1 MDLCTHG
8 MKKQPIGRQLTMADK
23 KLIVDVATGTQ
34 TYVDLTPE
42 EIEQRAVD
50 AQAAEI
56 ERAEREAA
64 AQAEADAKLAAQA
77 KLQALGLTGEEIAAI
92 TK

>member
-1 MDLCTHG
+1 
-8 MKKQPIGRQLTMADK
+8 MADK
-23 KLIVDVATGTQ
+23 KLVVDVAKGTQ

-56 ERAEREAA
+56 EKAEKEAA
-64 AQAEADAKLAAQA
+64 EAAKADAKLTAQA
-77 KLQALGLTGEEIAAI
+77 KLQALGLSGEEISAI
-92 TK
+92 IS

>member
-1 MDLCTHG
+1 MSDV
-8 MKKQPIGRQLTMADK
+8 PK
-23 KLIVDVATGTQ
+23 KLVVDVAAGTSQ
-34 TYVDLTPE
+34 YIDLTPE

-77 KLQALGLTGEEIAAI
+77 KLAALGLTGDEIAAI

>member
-1 MDLCTHG
+1 MSDV
-8 MKKQPIGRQLTMADK
+8 PK
-23 KLIVDVATGTQ
+23 KLVVDVSKRTS

-50 AQAAEI
+50 AQNAAIEKAERDAAE
-56 ERAEREAA
+56 
-64 AQAEADAKLAAQA
+64 QAEADAKLTAQA
-77 KLQALGLTGEEIAAI
+77 KLQALGLTGDEIAAI

>member
-1 MDLCTHG
+1 MSDTPTRIEVDCT
-8 MKKQPIGRQLTMADK
+8 
-23 KLIVDVATGTQ
+23 TGE
-34 TYVDLTPE
+34 VKEIPLTPD
-42 EIEQRAVD
+42 EIAANNQAA
-50 AQAAEI
+50 AQAA
-56 ERAEREAA
+56 ADAAAREAA